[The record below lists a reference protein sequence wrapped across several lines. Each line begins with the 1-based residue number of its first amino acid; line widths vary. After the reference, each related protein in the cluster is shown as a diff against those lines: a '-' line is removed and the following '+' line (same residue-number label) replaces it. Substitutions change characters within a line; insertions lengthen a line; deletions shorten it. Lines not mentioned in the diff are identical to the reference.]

1 MFKTIIFGIAFAL
14 LNTAN
19 AIEFS
24 SKDVKNADG
33 TNESIFLRIDDFGTY
48 SALFRKLDSSSNN
61 VLCETTKNSY
71 WEHSRGEFSF
81 WSLGKGQAI
90 SCMSG
95 AKCMLLELGKN
106 VPFLSEQVVE
116 LSEVPNGTLAQTPNS
131 PLCQ

>member
-48 SALFRKLDSSSNN
+48 SALFRKEFNICIN
-61 VLCETTKNSY
+61 V
-71 WEHSRGEFSF
+71 FF
-81 WSLGKGQAI
+81 
-90 SCMSG
+90 
-95 AKCMLLELGKN
+95 
-106 VPFLSEQVVE
+106 
-116 LSEVPNGTLAQTPNS
+116 
-131 PLCQ
+131 